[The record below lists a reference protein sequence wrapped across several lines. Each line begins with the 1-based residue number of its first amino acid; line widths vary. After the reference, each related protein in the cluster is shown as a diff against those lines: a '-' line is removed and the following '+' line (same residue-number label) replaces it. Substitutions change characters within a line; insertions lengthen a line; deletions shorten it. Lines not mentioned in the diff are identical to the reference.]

1 MALTAKMR
9 INMNIN
15 YTGSGTLQDPSQPID
30 ENRGITLTNGTG
42 VNKGN
47 RCYAET
53 ITIGDGANATLDVQA
68 LTDTFG
74 DALDFDII
82 RAMYIYNSSADA
94 TLIIGGAAGTQLDI
108 FGDQASDKLHIP
120 PGCEFMMTWP
130 TAAGLDVTTNK
141 DLKYEHDGTG
151 GDSMDFD
158 IIIVGE
164 D

>member
-9 INMNIN
+9 IKMNSN
-15 YTGSGTLQDPSQPID
+15 YTSSETLQDVEQPID
-30 ENRGITLTNGTG
+30 MDRGITLTNGTG

-47 RCYAET
+47 RCFAET
-53 ITIGDGANATLDVQA
+53 ITIGDGLNDELDVQA
-68 LTDTFG
+68 LTDGFG
-74 DALDFDII
+74 NALDFDII
-82 RAMYIYNSSADA
+82 RALYIYNTSADA

-151 GDSMDFD
+151 TSDLLFD